1 MAQDKEERTTTGSL
15 RKGPETEDKKAT
27 SDRGAPRATGNGG
40 TAQDI
45 HASRRQDSS
54 VYRFLASPLP

>member
-1 MAQDKEERTTTGSL
+1 MAQDKDERPTGTGAGPGSP
-15 RKGPETEDKKAT
+15 RKAAETEDKKAT

-45 HASRRQDSS
+45 HATRRQQ
-54 VYRFLASPLP
+54 